1 MPEYRVQYQ
10 DGDTPQTAN
19 VDAETF
25 KVGPDGLI
33 LIGEGS
39 ASPRQRPIAAFR
51 EWSAITEAV
60 DEEPAEDVEPEESE
74 PDVVLFRGIDYAD
87 AIRDLIHLVYPNDT
101 VDIELTGKKLP
112 ELEYSAGTDWV
123 AEARD
128 LAAEVLGKKLHRL
141 GTTWILVPL
150 RGEA

>member
-1 MPEYRVQYQ
+1 MPTYRVKYQ
-10 DGDTPQTAN
+10 DGDTSQSDDVA
-19 VDAETF
+19 AETF
-25 KVGPDGLI
+25 KVNADALI
-33 LIGEGS
+33 LIGEGVN
-39 ASPRQRPIAAFR
+39 SPRQRPIAAYR

-101 VDIELTGKKLP
+101 VDIPETGKQLP
-112 ELEYSAGTDWV
+112 ELEYSAGTDWI
-123 AEARD
+123 AEAKD
-128 LAAEVLGKKLHRL
+128 IAAEVLGKKLHRL

-150 RGEA
+150 RGDA